1 MFLLYFVGIP
11 KMLRRSLVVLF
22 AGLAFCC
29 NLAGRMKKLLDNIA
43 FWVIYGTWYGL
54 SLLPLWV
61 HYLFSDILFVVIAY
75 VLRYRHRVISR
86 NLSIAYPDKS
96 DKELKKLRMQFYR
109 HFCDILVETV
119 KYTSITDKNIMRRMT
134 FKNSEQVAEILNSG
148 QSIALL
154 LGHYGNWEWVSS
166 LVLWVRPLVTNN
178 TAMGQIYH
186 PLENQVINRVV
197 LKTRDRMKSDSV
209 AKNGTLRWI
218 IENKRNGRPTILG
231 YINDQVPKWENIHHW
246 LTFLNHKDTPVFTG
260 IERIVHSQNQAA
272 VYIDVKRVGRGRYEC
287 EFQVITRDPSTMGE
301 FELTDIY
308 FQRME
313 QTINRAPQYWLWSHN
328 RWKRTREE
336 FDRRF
341 KVVNGRV
348 VEK

>member
-1 MFLLYFVGIP
+1 
-11 KMLRRSLVVLF
+11 
-22 AGLAFCC
+22 
-29 NLAGRMKKLLDNIA
+29 MKKAVDNIV
-43 FWVIYGTWYGL
+43 FWALYGTWYMM
-54 SLLPLWV
+54 SLLPMWV
-61 HYLFSDILFVVIAY
+61 HYLFSDILFVLVAY
-75 VLRYRHRVISR
+75 VLRYRHRVITK
-86 NLSIAYPDKS
+86 NLRISYPDKS

-119 KYTSITDKNIMRRMT
+119 KYTSISDKNIMRRMT
-134 FKNSEQVAEILNSG
+134 FSGSEKVAEILNSG

-166 LVLWVRPLVTNN
+166 LALWLRPLITGNP
-178 TAMGQIYH
+178 AMGQIYH

-197 LKTRDRMKSDSV
+197 LKTRGRMGSDCVSMME
-209 AKNGTLRWI
+209 TLRWI
-218 IENKRNGRPTILG
+218 LGSKRDGRPSILG
-231 YINDQVPKWENIHHW
+231 YINDQVPRWENIHHW
-246 LTFLNHKDTPVFTG
+246 LTFLNHPDTPVFTG
-260 IERIVHSQNQAA
+260 IERIVHSQNQAV
-272 VYIDVKRVGRGRYEC
+272 VYVDVKQVGRGRYEC
-287 EFQVITRDPSTMGE
+287 ELEVITRDPSSMGE

-348 VEK
+348 VEKTPDEISPNNLAN

>member
-1 MFLLYFVGIP
+1 
-11 KMLRRSLVVLF
+11 
-22 AGLAFCC
+22 
-29 NLAGRMKKLLDNIA
+29 MKKAFNDIA
-43 FWVIYGTWYGL
+43 FWVVYGTWYAL

-61 HYLFSDILFVVIAY
+61 HYLFSDVLFVVIAY
-75 VLRYRHRVISR
+75 VLRYRRRVITN
-86 NLSIAYPDKS
+86 NLSSSYPEKS
-96 DKELKKLRMQFYR
+96 AKEIKKLRTQFYR

-119 KYTSITDKNIMRRMT
+119 KYTSITDKNIMRRIS

-166 LVLWVRPLVTNN
+166 LVLWLRPLVTNN
-178 TAMGQIYH
+178 AAMGHIYH
-186 PLENQVINRVV
+186 SLENEVINRVV
-197 LKTRDRMKSDSV
+197 LKARSRVPSENVSK
-209 AKNGTLRWI
+209 KETLRWI
-218 IENKRNGRPTILG
+218 LGNKREGRPSILG

-260 IERIVHSQNQAA
+260 IERIVHSQNQAV
-272 VYIDVKRVGRGRYEC
+272 VYVDVKRVGRGRYEC
-287 EFQVITRDPSTMGE
+287 EYQVVTRDPSTMGE

-308 FQRME
+308 FKLME

>member
-1 MFLLYFVGIP
+1 
-11 KMLRRSLVVLF
+11 
-22 AGLAFCC
+22 
-29 NLAGRMKKLLDNIA
+29 MKKAFNDIA
-43 FWVIYGTWYGL
+43 FWVVYGTWYAL

-61 HYLFSDILFVVIAY
+61 HYLFSDVLFVVIAY
-75 VLRYRHRVISR
+75 VLRYRRRVITN
-86 NLSIAYPDKS
+86 NLSSSYPEKS
-96 DKELKKLRMQFYR
+96 AKEIKKLRTQFYR
-109 HFCDILVETV
+109 HFCDILVEMV
-119 KYTSITDKNIMRRMT
+119 KYTSITDKNIMRRIS

-166 LVLWVRPLVTNN
+166 LVLWLRPLVTNN
-178 TAMGQIYH
+178 AAMGHIYH
-186 PLENQVINRVV
+186 PLENEVINRVV
-197 LKTRDRMKSDSV
+197 LKARSRVPSENVSK
-209 AKNGTLRWI
+209 KETLRWI
-218 IENKRNGRPTILG
+218 LGNKREGRPSILG

-260 IERIVHSQNQAA
+260 IERIVHSQNQAV
-272 VYIDVKRVGRGRYEC
+272 VYVDVKRVGRGRYEC
-287 EFQVITRDPSTMGE
+287 EYQVVTRDPSTMGE

-308 FQRME
+308 FKLME

>member
-1 MFLLYFVGIP
+1 
-11 KMLRRSLVVLF
+11 
-22 AGLAFCC
+22 
-29 NLAGRMKKLLDNIA
+29 MKKALDNIG
-43 FWVIYGTWYGL
+43 FWMIYGAWYGL

-61 HYLFSDILFVVIAY
+61 HYLFSDVLFVIVAY
-75 VLRYRHRVISR
+75 VLRYRHRVISKNMR
-86 NLSIAYPDKS
+86 IAYPDKS

-134 FKNSEQVAEILNSG
+134 FTGSEAVAEILNSG
-148 QSIALL
+148 QSVALL

-166 LVLWVRPLVTNN
+166 LVLWVRPLITNN
-178 TAMGQIYH
+178 TVMGQIYH
-186 PLENQVINRVV
+186 PLENRVINRVV
-197 LKTRDRMKSDSV
+197 LKARSRMGSDNVS
-209 AKNGTLRWI
+209 KKETLRWI
-218 IENKRNGRPTILG
+218 LGNKREGRPTILG

-246 LTFLNHKDTPVFTG
+246 LTFLNHPDTPVFTG
-260 IERIVHSQNQAA
+260 IERIVHSQNQAV
-272 VYIDVKRVGRGRYEC
+272 VYVDVKRVGRGHYEC

-341 KVVNGRV
+341 KVVGGRV
-348 VEK
+348 VEKSGDEN

>member
-11 KMLRRSLVVLF
+11 KMLRRSKVVLF

-61 HYLFSDILFVVIAY
+61 HYLFSDILFVIVAY
-75 VLRYRHRVISR
+75 VLRYRHRVISK

-109 HFCDILVETV
+109 HFCDVLVETV
-119 KYTSITDKNIMRRMT
+119 KYTSITDKNIMRHMT

-148 QSIALL
+148 QSVALL

-218 IENKRNGRPTILG
+218 IEN
-231 YINDQVPKWENIHHW
+231 
-246 LTFLNHKDTPVFTG
+246 FLNHKDTPVFTG